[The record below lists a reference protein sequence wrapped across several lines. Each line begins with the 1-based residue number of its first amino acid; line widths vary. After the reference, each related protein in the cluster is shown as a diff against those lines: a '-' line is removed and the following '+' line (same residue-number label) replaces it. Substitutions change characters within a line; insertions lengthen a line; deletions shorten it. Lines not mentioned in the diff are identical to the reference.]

1 MFQSPLSK
9 FFLYHTALFF
19 FRVRQ
24 LRQSRVG
31 ASCHPGHERLP
42 DRDEEAEGSAEALE
56 ERQQTLL
63 ILATGPSP
71 LPSSNASTARVSSPS
86 SQGHHSRDSVG
97 QRGTGA
103 HHRRETPSESL
114 KKKINCN
121 DLYTFYC
128 IAFLWF
134 CHVILSRLKYFN
146 VYDYL

>member
-1 MFQSPLSK
+1 MLCQQVEVLFQFPLSK
-9 FFLYHTALFF
+9 FFFVPRRLVV

-24 LRQSRVG
+24 LRQSCVG

-63 ILATGPSP
+63 ILAPGPPP

-97 QRGTGA
+97 HRGTGA
-103 HHRRETPSESL
+103 HHRGETPSESL

-128 IAFLWF
+128 IAFLRF
-134 CHVILSRLKYFN
+134 CHVI
-146 VYDYL
+146 